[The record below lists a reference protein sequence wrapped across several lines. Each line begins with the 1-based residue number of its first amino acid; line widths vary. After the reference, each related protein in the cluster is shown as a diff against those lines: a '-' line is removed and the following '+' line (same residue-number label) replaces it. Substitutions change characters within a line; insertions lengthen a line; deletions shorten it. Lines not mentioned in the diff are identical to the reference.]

1 MKTTVIVNDGK
12 STIELR
18 PENTFEEDVI
28 NAIDSEK
35 SKTTIT
41 AKSYRDNS
49 MGFPTKHK
57 LSLILDSEKRTVLPK
72 LNCKEGVVREIVLE
86 VRRWNRLWQDYS
98 NDMESNKPLDLDDF
112 VKSMEEKYFAK

>member
-12 STIELR
+12 STIELT

-28 NAIDSEK
+28 NAIDSDYSRTKISVNTNVDKPFGFGSNHKIKLVLDTEDK
-35 SKTTIT
+35 IPISK
-41 AKSYRDNS
+41 
-49 MGFPTKHK
+49 
-57 LSLILDSEKRTVLPK
+57 LDF
-72 LNCKEGVVREIVLE
+72 KEGVVKEIVLE